1 MDAGDTILTIT
12 YCLFIITSIGGFV
25 KQSKYLFLG
34 QSVVVPK
41 ESVIGVFDLD
51 NASTSRITRDFLAR
65 AEKAGQV
72 ADVSG
77 ELPKSFVL
85 TESGG
90 KRTLWLRPLNSSTL
104 LSRWDAPGFGEPSP

>member
-1 MDAGDTILTIT
+1 M
-12 YCLFIITSIGGFV
+12 
-25 KQSKYLFLG
+25 KQSTYLFLG
-34 QSVVVPK
+34 QSVAVPK
-41 ESVIGVFDLD
+41 KSVIGVFDLD

-65 AEKAGQV
+65 ADKAGQV

-90 KRTLWLRPLNSSTL
+90 KRTLWLSQLNSSTL
-104 LSRWDAPGFGEPSP
+104 LKRWDSETFGEG

>member
-1 MDAGDTILTIT
+1 MKNST
-12 YCLFIITSIGGFV
+12 
-25 KQSKYLFLG
+25 YLFLG

-41 ESVIGVFDLD
+41 KSVIGVFDLD
-51 NASTSRITRDFLAR
+51 NTSTSRITRDFLTR

-85 TESGG
+85 TEAGG
-90 KRTLWLRPLNSSTL
+90 KRTLWLSQLNSSTL
-104 LSRWDAPGFGEPSP
+104 LRRWDSSGFGE

>member
-1 MDAGDTILTIT
+1 M
-12 YCLFIITSIGGFV
+12 
-25 KQSKYLFLG
+25 KQSTYLFLG

-41 ESVIGVFDLD
+41 RDVIGVFDLD

-65 AEKAGQV
+65 AEKAGRV

-90 KRTLWLRPLNSSTL
+90 RRTLWLSQLNSSTL
-104 LSRWDAPGFGEPSP
+104 LKRWDSETFGEG

>member
-1 MDAGDTILTIT
+1 M
-12 YCLFIITSIGGFV
+12 
-25 KQSKYLFLG
+25 KQSTYLFLG
-34 QSVVVPK
+34 QDVVVPK
-41 ESVIGVFDLD
+41 KSVVGVFDLD
-51 NASTSRITRDFLAR
+51 NASTSRITREFLAG

-90 KRTLWLRPLNSSTL
+90 KRTLWLSQLNSSTL
-104 LSRWDAPGFGEPSP
+104 LKRWETGIINS

>member
-1 MDAGDTILTIT
+1 M
-12 YCLFIITSIGGFV
+12 
-25 KQSKYLFLG
+25 KQSTYLFLG
-34 QSVVVPK
+34 QTVVVPK
-41 ESVIGVFDLD
+41 RDVIGVFDLD

-85 TESGG
+85 TETGG
-90 KRTLWLRPLNSSTL
+90 KRTLWLSQLNSSTL
-104 LSRWDAPGFGEPSP
+104 LKRWDSETFGEG